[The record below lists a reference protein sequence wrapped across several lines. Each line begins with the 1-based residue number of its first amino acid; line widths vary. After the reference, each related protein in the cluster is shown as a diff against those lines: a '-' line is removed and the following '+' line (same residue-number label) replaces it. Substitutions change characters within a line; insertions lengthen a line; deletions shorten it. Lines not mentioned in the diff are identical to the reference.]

1 MKKLLG
7 STGLIILLAVGIV
20 AVYLISTKK
29 EIIDSELGVMYG
41 QIVEAK
47 STEIMKSPITMPDGT
62 LIYQGYEENYKTI
75 IEFEIGYRHTFFS
88 REVYLDCKG
97 KEGFFVMCQYRT
109 DYYSDGTKKSYITK
123 FLGLDK

>member
-1 MKKLLG
+1 MPVPYSMLWTMGVWRVCNMKKLLG
-7 STGLIILLAVGIV
+7 SAGFIILLAVGIV

-75 IEFEIGYRHTFFS
+75 IEFEIGYRHTFLAEKFS
-88 REVYLDCKG
+88 LIAKEKKG
-97 KEGFFVMCQYRT
+97 
-109 DYYSDGTKKSYITK
+109 S
-123 FLGLDK
+123 L